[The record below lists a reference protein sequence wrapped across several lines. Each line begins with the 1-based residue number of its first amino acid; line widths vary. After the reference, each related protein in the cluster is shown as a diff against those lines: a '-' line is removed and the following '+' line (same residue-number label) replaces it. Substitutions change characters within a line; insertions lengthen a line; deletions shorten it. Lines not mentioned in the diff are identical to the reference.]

1 MNCTRSMF
9 HSNISKNYQLILEM
23 QEDSKEET
31 GGQEDQE
38 VVMVVG
44 VSMEEVAT
52 REELVVQV
60 EKVESMGAEAMV
72 VVMME
77 ETEEMDLDMD

>member
-1 MNCTRSMF
+1 
-9 HSNISKNYQLILEM
+9 M

>member
-1 MNCTRSMF
+1 MNCTRLMF
-9 HSNISKNYQLILEM
+9 HSNISKNYQVILEM

-31 GGQEDQE
+31 VGQEDQE